1 MDRCSKHIIHKKCT
15 QIANKQEIFNIN
27 MKLILPEI
35 KQISITLGSHFL
47 SIKLAQNMFLK

>member
-15 QIANKQEIFNIN
+15 QIANKQKIFNIN